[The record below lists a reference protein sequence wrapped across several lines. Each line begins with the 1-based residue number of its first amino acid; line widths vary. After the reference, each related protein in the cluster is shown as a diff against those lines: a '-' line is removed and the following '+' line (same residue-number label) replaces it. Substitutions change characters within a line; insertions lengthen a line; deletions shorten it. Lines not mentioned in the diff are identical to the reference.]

1 MALAVAGSIALPECL
16 ALIASHE
23 GLARHGMIRDL
34 HGRVSAAMP
43 AMALMSQLVPV
54 RSHSHLTPEMLAPM
68 VWLRYQQTL
77 AHSQTPLTQVGCHCR
92 PVARLLALLHEAGHS
107 LAHPFALPTC

>member
-1 MALAVAGSIALPECL
+1 MPCQTALLF
-16 ALIASHE
+16 ASLE

-43 AMALMSQLVPV
+43 AVALMSQLVPV
-54 RSHSHLTPEMLAPM
+54 CSHSHLAPEMLAPT

-77 AHSQTPLTQVGCHCR
+77 AHTQTPLTQVGCHR
-92 PVARLLALLHEAGHS
+92 RLVARLLALLHEARHS
-107 LAHPFALPTC
+107 LAHPFALPAC